1 MSRFVKI
8 ILLLIVLSL
17 SIIVTG
23 AYAGEQITVEVFLDR
38 DTIGIDEQ
46 ATLRVVVSGKSQ
58 NLPAPQLPTLPMFEM
73 YNQGSSTNLSIVNG
87 EVTASN
93 SYQFLIIPTKSGTFP
108 IEQIAIVYKNKRYKG
123 NTVNLTVLKK
133 GSTVSEKLEEK
144 AVTSGGQSKD
154 YFLEAEIDR
163 KEPFVGEQVT
173 LTLKFFIAVQYYG
186 SPELTEPTTTGF
198 WNEILGNKAPYYQKI
213 NNRKYKIIE
222 RKYALFPTHIGD
234 LTIGRAAIKTTI
246 ANRDKRYRDPFDALG
261 NFFGRGVDVTVR
273 SNSIRVNVKA
283 LPTKGKPD
291 NFTGSIG
298 KFQVSAIANKL
309 TVEVNQPVT
318 VTVNIS
324 GSGNVKSV
332 SEPFIPE
339 SNDFRV
345 YRASINENVTKNN
358 DRIGGRKIFEEA
370 FIPKRP
376 GNLEIPAISYNY
388 FDPIAKKYKFIS
400 TRPIKLT
407 VTKPE
412 GYVASNEVPYAAPG
426 LTIGSEARDI
436 RYIKQKIGDVSD
448 KGSIILFSPFY
459 LLVNGLPVILLAG
472 MIFIRNRNDRLSANQ
487 GLARS
492 RGASKMAKKRL
503 SKARSMA
510 KIETV
515 SEFYAE
521 ISLTLISYIADK
533 LNVSPHGLTIEYI
546 GEHLIAIKADEEF
559 SEEIK
564 NLLQKADFARF
575 APASISKDDI
585 DRSLKDAEQI
595 MTVLERVSFEKS

>member
-1 MSRFVKI
+1 MGRYVKT
-8 ILLLIVLSL
+8 ILLLIVLFL
-17 SIIVTG
+17 SVIVTG
-23 AYAGEQITVEVFLDR
+23 VSAGEKISVEVSLDR
-38 DTIGIDEQ
+38 DTIGLDEQ
-46 ATLRVVVSGKSQ
+46 AMLRVVVSGKSQ

-73 YNQGSSTNLSIVNG
+73 YNQGSSTNISIVNG

-93 SYQFLIIPTKSGTFP
+93 SYQFMIIPTKPGVFP

-123 NTVNLTVLKK
+123 NSVNLTVLKK
-133 GSTVSEKLEEK
+133 GSTVSEKLEDK
-144 AVTSGGQSKD
+144 ATTSEGQSKD

-163 KEPFVGEQVT
+163 KKPFVGEQVT

-198 WNEILGNKAPYYQKI
+198 WTEILGNKAPYYQRI

-222 RKYALFPTHIGD
+222 RKYALFPTHTGD

-246 ANRDKRYRDPFDALG
+246 ANRNNRRRDPFDALG

-298 KFQVSAIANKL
+298 KFQVSAIANKS
-309 TVEVNQPVT
+309 TVEIDQPVT

-324 GSGNVKSV
+324 GTGNVKSV

-345 YRASINENVTKNN
+345 YRASINENVTKSN
-358 DRIGGRKIFEEA
+358 DRMGGRKIFEET
-370 FIPKRP
+370 FLPKRP
-376 GNLEIPAISYNY
+376 GNLEIPAIYYNY
-388 FDPIAKKYKFIS
+388 FDPIAKKYRQIS
-400 TRPIKLT
+400 TRPIKLK

-412 GYVASNEVPYAAPG
+412 GYVASSEVPYVSPG

-436 RYIKQKIGDVSD
+436 RYIKREIGDISD
-448 KGSIILFSPFY
+448 KGSIIFLSPFY

-472 MIFIRNRNDRLSANQ
+472 MIFVRKRNDRLSANQ

-510 KIETV
+510 RIETV

-521 ISLTLISYIADK
+521 ISLTLIAYIADK
-533 LNVSPHGLTIEYI
+533 LNVSPHGLTIESI
-546 GEHLIAIKADEEF
+546 GEHLISQKADEML

-585 DRSLKDAEQI
+585 DISLKDAEQI
-595 MTVLERVSFEKS
+595 MTALERVSFEKT